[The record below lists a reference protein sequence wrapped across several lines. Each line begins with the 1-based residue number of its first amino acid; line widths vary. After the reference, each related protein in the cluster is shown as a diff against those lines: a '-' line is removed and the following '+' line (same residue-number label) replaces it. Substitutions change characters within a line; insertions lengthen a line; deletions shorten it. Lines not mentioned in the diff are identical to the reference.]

1 MDILHVV
8 IYQCLISLR
17 VLTIVC
23 SFLYEWTVSFN
34 SLVLI
39 LLLCFFFKHNQN
51 GSSRLWFY
59 QTFLICCLSP
69 ALRVPLL
76 VRHPDTKELVVN
88 FDPLI
93 YEVIKES
100 ECMRKLHLDIPEFAK
115 TLCLLRKKLKADHC
129 TLKVSF
135 ILGQTV

>member
-1 MDILHVV
+1 M
-8 IYQCLISLR
+8 
-17 VLTIVC
+17 
-23 SFLYEWTVSFN
+23 FL
-34 SLVLI
+34 
-39 LLLCFFFKHNQN
+39 FKHNQN
-51 GSSRLWFY
+51 GSIRLWFN
-59 QTFLICCLSP
+59 QTSLICCLSP

-76 VRHPDTKELVVN
+76 VRHPDTKELLVN

-135 ILGQTV
+135 KLFYIGTDGVIIYYAMFLYICHIHGLNN